1 MFKKQFLRGWR
12 VFINPG
18 VGLFILLG
26 TGIIFL
32 TFFTENNALEI
43 VISGVASIFIG
54 IGINNFTTLE
64 TRINDERVIKLKVAH
79 ALQVLDMI
87 REKVKSMQQ
96 HTQYGDT
103 EMGKINFTELES
115 LLLLLRA
122 LLHEEE
128 NLHP

>member
-1 MFKKQFLRGWR
+1 MFKKQFLRGWK
-12 VFINPG
+12 VLINPG
-18 VGLFILLG
+18 VSLFIILG

-64 TRINDERVIKLKVAH
+64 TRINDERVIKHKMVH

-87 REKVKSMQQ
+87 CEKVKSTQQ
-96 HTQYGDT
+96 QARYRET
-103 EMGKINFTELES
+103 EQDKINLTELES
-115 LLLLLRA
+115 LLLLLRT
-122 LLHEEE
+122 LLLDEETL
-128 NLHP
+128 NQ

>member
-1 MFKKQFLRGWR
+1 M
-12 VFINPG
+12 
-18 VGLFILLG
+18 G